1 MNYNLS
7 NQYGGLNPMYLANVL
22 NIILIILAVIA
33 VILVVLYF
41 VGSKL
46 QTKQAAAS
54 KTMQQMSMTVSL
66 LVLDKQKCHVKESG
80 LMKQVQ
86 DAIPAYMKWRK
97 LPIVKAR
104 VIKANIAGGAQ
115 VMSFICDPKV
125 FKIMPVKTEV
135 KATIAGIYITKL
147 HSAKGVDLSKLK

>member
-1 MNYNLS
+1 MFLI
-7 NQYGGLNPMYLANVL
+7 NVWQ
-22 NIILIILAVIA
+22 IVLIVLGVIA
-33 VILVVLYF
+33 VILVILYF
-41 VGSKL
+41 LGSKL
-46 QTKQAAAS
+46 QTKQANANKA
-54 KTMQQMSMTVSL
+54 MQQMSMVVSL
-66 LVLDKQKCHVKESG
+66 LVIDKQKLRVKDSG

-86 DAIPAYMKWRK
+86 DAIPAYIRWRK
-97 LPIVKAR
+97 FPIVKAR

-135 KATIAGIYITKL
+135 KVTIAGIYITKL

>member
-1 MNYNLS
+1 
-7 NQYGGLNPMYLANVL
+7 MYLIVWWQILLIVL
-22 NIILIILAVIA
+22 AIIA
-33 VILVVLYF
+33 VLLVILYII
-41 VGSKL
+41 GSKM
-46 QTKQAAAS
+46 QAKQANTQKA
-54 KTMQQMSMTVSL
+54 MQQMSMTVSL
-66 LVLDKQKCHVKESG
+66 LVLDKQKCHVKDSG

-97 LPIVKAR
+97 FPIVKAR

-125 FKIMPVKTEV
+125 FKIIPVKTEV
-135 KATIAGIYITKL
+135 KVTIAGIYITRL

>member
-1 MNYNLS
+1 MFLIS
-7 NQYGGLNPMYLANVL
+7 AWQIVL
-22 NIILIILAVIA
+22 IVLGVIA
-33 VILVVLYF
+33 AILVILYF
-41 VGSKL
+41 VGTKL
-46 QTKQAAAS
+46 QTKQANADKA
-54 KTMQQMSMTVSL
+54 MQQMSMVVSL
-66 LVLDKQKCHVKESG
+66 LVIDKQKLRIKDSG

-86 DAIPAYMKWRK
+86 DAIPAYIRWRK
-97 LPIVKAR
+97 FPIVKAR

-135 KATIAGIYITKL
+135 KVTIAGIYITKL

>member
-1 MNYNLS
+1 MFLLS
-7 NQYGGLNPMYLANVL
+7 VWNIVL
-22 NIILIILAVIA
+22 IVLGVIA
-33 VILVVLYF
+33 VILVILYF
-41 VGSKL
+41 LGSKL
-46 QTKQAAAS
+46 QTKQANADKA
-54 KTMQQMSMTVSL
+54 MQQMSMVVSL
-66 LVLDKQKCHVKESG
+66 LVIDKQKLRVKDSG

-86 DAIPAYMKWRK
+86 DAIPAYIRWRK
-97 LPIVKAR
+97 FPIVKAR

-135 KATIAGIYITKL
+135 KVTVAGIYITKL

>member
-1 MNYNLS
+1 MFLI
-7 NQYGGLNPMYLANVL
+7 NVWQ
-22 NIILIILAVIA
+22 IVLIVLGVIA
-33 VILVVLYF
+33 VILVILYF
-41 VGSKL
+41 LGSKL
-46 QTKQAAAS
+46 QTKQANANKA
-54 KTMQQMSMTVSL
+54 MQQMSMVVSL
-66 LVLDKQKCHVKESG
+66 LVIDKQKLRIKDSG

-86 DAIPAYMKWRK
+86 DAIPAYVRWRK
-97 LPIVKAR
+97 FPIVKAR

-135 KATIAGIYITKL
+135 KVTIAGIYITKL

>member
-1 MNYNLS
+1 MFLIVWW
-7 NQYGGLNPMYLANVL
+7 Q
-22 NIILIILAVIA
+22 IILIVLAIIA
-33 VILVVLYF
+33 VVLVILYI
-41 VGSKL
+41 VGSKM
-46 QTKQAAAS
+46 QAKQANTQKA
-54 KTMQQMSMTVSL
+54 MQQMSMTVSL
-66 LVLDKQKCHVKESG
+66 LVLDKQKLHVKDSG

-97 LPIVKAR
+97 FPIVKAR

-135 KATIAGIYITKL
+135 KVTIAGIYITKL